1 MKLLRDIL
9 YKVTLQAV
17 HGSTNLAISH
27 VSFDSR
33 NIKKDTLFIA
43 IEGTQSDGHQYI
55 SGAIAQGAVAIVCKH
70 MPQVLNESVT
80 YVLVQDTSEALGR
93 ISCNYFDN
101 PSTQFKLIGIT
112 GTNGKT
118 TTATL
123 LFDVFTLLGYTCGLI
138 STVENRIGKAKLPST
153 HTTPN
158 AFELNAL
165 LHEMAQ
171 KRCTYVFMEVSSHA
185 QAQKRTWGLEF
196 TGAIF
201 SNLTRDHLDY
211 HVTFDAYRDAK
222 KSFFDQLGSQ
232 AFALINSDDANGT
245 FMLQNTKAKSY
256 TYALHH
262 PAHFNSRILEQHV
275 NGTLLRI
282 DQQDVWIKL
291 IGEFNAYN
299 ILAIYACAILL
310 KQDKTNVL
318 SAISQVKSVTG
329 RFQYIEGSAGRIGIV
344 DYAHTPD
351 ALLNV
356 LQTIQGLKQPDQK
369 IITVIGCGGDR
380 DKGKRPLMAEIAFKY
395 SDTVVFTSDNPRTEH
410 PDQIIDDM
418 MKGVPPGHIRDVLR
432 NTSRA
437 AAIQT
442 ACALLKPG
450 DIVLVAGKGHEAY
463 QDIAGE
469 KFAFSDIHELQN
481 HLHIN
486 P

>member
-9 YKVTLQAV
+9 YKVNLQSV
-17 HGSTNLAISH
+17 QGSTNLAISH

-43 IEGTQSDGHQYI
+43 IAGTQSDGHNYI
-55 SGAIAQGAVAIVCKH
+55 SGAIAQGAVAIVCNQL
-70 MPQVLNESVT
+70 PQVVHDSVT
-80 YVLVQDTSEALGR
+80 YVVVQDTAEALGR

-101 PSTQFKLIGIT
+101 PSSQLKLVGVT

-123 LFDVFTLLGYTCGLI
+123 LCDVFSLLGYTCGLI
-138 STVENRIGKAKLPST
+138 STVEHRIGKSKLPST

-165 LHEMAQ
+165 LYEMLQ

-196 TGAIF
+196 AGAIF

-211 HVTFDAYRDAK
+211 HKTFDAYRDAK
-222 KSFFDQLGSQ
+222 KSFFDQLGAH
-232 AFALINSDDANGT
+232 AFALTNVDDANGNY
-245 FMLQNTKAKSY
+245 MLQNTKAKTY

-262 PAHFNSRILEQHV
+262 PARYTSRILEQHV

-282 DQQDVWIKL
+282 DNQDIWIKL

-299 ILAIYACAILL
+299 ILAIYACGILL
-310 KQDKTNVL
+310 KQDKTNLL

-329 RFQYIEGSAGRIGIV
+329 RFQYIEGSHGCIGIV

-356 LQTIQGLKQPDQK
+356 LQTIHGLKRPEQK

-380 DKGKRPLMAEIAFKY
+380 DKGKRPLMAEIAFKN
-395 SDTVVFTSDNPRTEH
+395 SDTVIFTSDNPRTEQ

-418 MKGVPPGHIRDVLR
+418 MAGVPPGRTREVIR

-442 ACALLKPG
+442 ACALLQPG
-450 DIVLVAGKGHEAY
+450 DIVLVAGKGHETY

-469 KFAFSDIHELQN
+469 KLAFSDSVELQK
-481 HLHIN
+481 HLQITS
-486 P
+486 